1 MKVIL
6 GLSGGVDSAV
16 SAYLLKEQGYEVIG
30 VFMKNWDETT
40 GLISG
45 DCPWKQ
51 DRLDAMKVAAFLD
64 IPFHTYDFSKEYEEE
79 IVNYIFSEYEKGRT
93 PNPDVLCNPRIKFP
107 MLWKVAK
114 ELGAEKIATGHYVQR
129 SEIRNQR
136 SERLELGVMESELRG
151 EGTIYQLL
159 AGKDSSKDQSYF
171 LCQLTQEDLS
181 RSLFPIGHLLKS
193 EVREIAQKIGLPN
206 AEKKDSQGLCFIG
219 KVDLPTFLQQKL
231 PTKEGPI
238 VLIPP
243 TFDLQ
248 SLHSQTSDLRLQ
260 TLGVHHGAW
269 FFTIGQR
276 KGLDVGG
283 TKQGLYVLGTDVKT
297 NTVYV
302 GEGEDHPGLFKK
314 TLHVAKD
321 DIHWIRED
329 IKMEVGEEREYLVRI
344 RYRQPLQKATLEMTS
359 EGLNIHFDEPQRAV
373 TAGQFAAWYDGEEL
387 LGSGVIYLI

>member
-1 MKVIL
+1 MKIIL

-40 GLISG
+40 GLLSG

-79 IVNYIFSEYEKGRT
+79 IVQYLFSEYEKGST

-114 ELGAEKIATGHYVQR
+114 ELGGEKIATGHYARVKDQAP
-129 SEIRNQR
+129 STKFQVSTKYQEP
-136 SERLELGVMESELRG
+136 
-151 EGTIYQLL
+151 IYSLL
-159 AGKDSSKDQSYF
+159 NACDSSKDQSYF

-181 RSLFPIGHLLKS
+181 HSLFPIGHLLKS

-206 AEKKDSQGLCFIG
+206 AEKRDSQGLCFIG

-231 PTKEGPI
+231 PTKEGQI
-238 VLIPP
+238 VLVPRDYDFSSPNFQISD
-243 TFDLQ
+243 FRF
-248 SLHSQTSDLRLQ
+248 QTPVGTHPGS
-260 TLGVHHGAW
+260 W

-314 TLHVAKD
+314 TLHVAKE
-321 DIHWIRED
+321 DIHWIREGLTM
-329 IKMEVGEEREYLVRI
+329 KVGESREYMVRI

-359 EGLNIHFDEPQRAV
+359 EGLNIQFLEPQRAV
-373 TAGQFAAWYDGEEL
+373 TAGQFAAWYEGEEL
-387 LGSGVIYLI
+387 VGSGVIN